1 MMETL
6 NHWGQKLA
14 QFLGDRTQFGVKTD
28 PVNVPTVDNII
39 RYQALNRLLPY
50 ESFDPDTGIFHNRGS
65 QGFILEAF
73 PLLGANEETVN
84 ILTSL
89 ITDVIPATADIQFLL
104 WASPKIGEMLDRFET
119 VRGKSGD
126 IYAWLAK
133 KRTDYLKQGVF
144 ESLSTYGNFILRDFR
159 LWITVSEPR
168 KNDQDLR
175 DRLIMLREG
184 IVSSFKSI
192 QATIAPVGVE
202 EFISVMSDLLHPT
215 SSVYPTRTH
224 WNPYDTLSQQLIDPI
239 SFIRVY
245 EDKLSLEN
253 DERFEARCL
262 SIKEYP
268 QSMAQWDMTNA
279 IGKLFNDSLQ
289 IPCPF
294 VLSFSIRLVDV
305 EKAGLGAQLQSVSKK
320 KAAQSKNSDWMPKI
334 FKEYEDWTYVNQRL
348 SEGDRLV
355 KTHFQLVVFAKEKDG
370 TSSERKVHDLFRSNG
385 WRLKKT
391 KYLQLPAFL
400 SIFPMMMSEGMYQD
414 LHLLGRLRTVTAF
427 NAMNIAPL
435 QGEWKGTHS
444 PHLILPGRRG
454 QIATFNPF
462 DNREGNYNIAIAAA
476 SGKGKSA
483 FMQEYIV
490 AMLGAGGRVWVIDIG
505 CTYENTCYMLGGTF
519 IRFHS
524 ETKLSL
530 NPFTFIQDF
539 NASLSMLKP
548 LLSAMAHPTTEA
560 SDEEITF
567 LEKAAKAAWEE
578 KGNDATI
585 TTVADWLGKQSS
597 VTCQNLSH
605 LLYSYTKDGVY
616 GAYFEGKSNIDLR
629 NNFVVLELQE
639 LKSKKDLQRIVLLSL
654 MYQISEAMYLGDRS
668 QQKTC
673 LIDEAWDLLG
683 SDNAATGKFIETGF
697 RTARKHNANFVT
709 SVQSINDYFK
719 NEASIASFENS
730 DIKIILGQTSEAID
744 QINKSDRFAMDAF
757 TERLFKSL
765 RKTDE
770 YSECIIK
777 TPSGLSIHRI
787 IFDPYARIL
796 YSSKGDEV
804 AALKRL
810 QAEGYALKDAV
821 QEVVRRK

>member
-1 MMETL
+1 MLERVQQ
-6 NHWGQKLA
+6 WSDKFVKLM
-14 QFLGDRTQFGVKTD
+14 GDRTSFGLKTTSS
-28 PVNVPTVDNII
+28 NVPAIDTII
-39 RYQALNRLLPY
+39 HYESLHRLLPY

-65 QGFILEAF
+65 QGFILEVF
-73 PLLGANEETVN
+73 PLLGANEETIN

-89 ITDVIPATADIQFLL
+89 ITDVLPPTADIQFLL
-104 WASPKIGEMLDRFET
+104 WGSPKIGEWLDRFEK
-119 VRGKSGD
+119 VRGKQGD

-133 KRTDYLKQGVF
+133 KRSDYLKQGVF
-144 ESLSTYGNFILRDFR
+144 KSLSSYSDYMLRDLR
-159 LWITVSEPR
+159 CWITVSESC
-168 KNDQDLR
+168 KVDQDLR
-175 DRLIMLREG
+175 DHLIQLRDAMA
-184 IVSSFKSI
+184 SSLKSI
-192 QATIAPVGVE
+192 QATVIPVNVH
-202 EFISVMSDLLHPT
+202 EFMSVMSDLLHPT
-215 SSVYPTRTH
+215 SNVYPSRLR
-224 WNPYDTLSQQLIDPI
+224 WNPYDTLSEQLIDHE
-239 SFIRVY
+239 SFIRVFD
-245 EDKLSLEN
+245 DKLQFNNE
-253 DERFEARCL
+253 ECFEVKCL
-262 SIKEYP
+262 SVKEYP
-268 QSMAQWDMTNA
+268 SSMAQWDMTNA

-294 VLSFSIRLVDV
+294 VLSFSIRLVDI

-320 KAAQSKNSDWMPKI
+320 KTAQSKNSDWMPKI
-334 FKEYEDWTYVNQRL
+334 FKEYEDWTFVNQRL
-348 SEGDRLV
+348 AEGDRLV
-355 KTHFQLVVFAKEKDG
+355 KTHFQMVLFAKEKDA
-370 TSSERKVHDLFRSNG
+370 TSAERKVHDLFRSNG

-400 SIFPMMMSEGMYQD
+400 SILPMMMSEGMYQD
-414 LHLLGRLRTVTAF
+414 LKLLGRLKTVTAF
-427 NAMNIAPL
+427 NAINMTPL

-505 CTYENTCYMLGGTF
+505 CAYENTCNMLGGTF
-519 IRFHS
+519 IRFNP

-548 LLSAMAHPTTEA
+548 LLSAMVHPTSQAT
-560 SDEEITF
+560 DDEITF

-578 KGNDATI
+578 KANDATI
-585 TTVADWLGKQSS
+585 TTVANWLAKQSS
-597 VTCQNLSH
+597 PTCQSLSH

-616 GAYFEGKSNIDLR
+616 GAYFEGKSNVDLR

-639 LKSKKDLQRIVLLSL
+639 LKAKKDFQCIVLLSL
-654 MYQISEAMYLGDRS
+654 MYQISETMYLGDRS
-668 QQKTC
+668 QQKSC
-673 LIDEAWDLLG
+673 LIDEASDLLG
-683 SDNAATGKFIETGF
+683 GDNEATRKFIETGF

-744 QINKSDRFAMDAF
+744 QINKSNRFAMDAF

-796 YSSKGDEV
+796 YSSKGEEV

-810 QAEGYALKDAV
+810 QAEGYTLQDAV
-821 QEVVRRK
+821 QKMVKSL